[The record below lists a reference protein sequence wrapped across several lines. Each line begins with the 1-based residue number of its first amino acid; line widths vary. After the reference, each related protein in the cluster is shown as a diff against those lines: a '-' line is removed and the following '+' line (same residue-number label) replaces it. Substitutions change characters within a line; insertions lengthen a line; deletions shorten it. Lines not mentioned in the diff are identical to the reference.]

1 MNYFELSIQ
10 KKTEKQT
17 KKIYHG
23 FNQNITMISEESSGT
38 ENWTKLYQYFW
49 IFKHNHSL
57 A

>member
-1 MNYFELSIQ
+1 MNSFELSIQ
-10 KKTEKQT
+10 KKM
-17 KKIYHG
+17 KKKKIYIYHG

-38 ENWTKLYQYFW
+38 ENWTKLYQYFC